1 MYEIETNFT
10 SKPSH
15 TKPIYVQHERKLI
28 RVQDYTPAC
37 HTENVFIQKSFAQR
51 PFQTIPKCS

>member
-10 SKPSH
+10 SKPISH

-28 RVQDYTPAC
+28 RVQDYTPGAG
-37 HTENVFIQKSFAQR
+37 
-51 PFQTIPKCS
+51 CSKVD